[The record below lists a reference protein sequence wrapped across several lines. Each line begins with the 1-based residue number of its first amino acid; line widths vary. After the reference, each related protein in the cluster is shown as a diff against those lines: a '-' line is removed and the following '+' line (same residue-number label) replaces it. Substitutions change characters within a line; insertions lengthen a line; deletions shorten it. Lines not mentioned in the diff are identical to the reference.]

1 MQVPVQLAAMST
13 SLMVSCCQLSFI
25 CQNAAGV
32 NLLNESNL
40 VAGILLNTMFLLGTF
55 TFAVV
60 LGVVSDDISSEV
72 KVLDHHASHYV
83 QHAALISGALPIAAC
98 CHALGVCTS
107 TNCPSGAFKLV
118 YFKTSGLTPKCLTII
133 NCCKN
138 LAASGLNRM
147 SLYLACVQIIIVNPI
162 DPWNHASSIPPV

>member
-1 MQVPVQLAAMST
+1 MSIVLPGSKCNLLFDNFIRMYLLYMNRRQRLPMLQHASICKLCPVPVQLAAMSA
-13 SLMVSCCQLSFI
+13 SLMVSCCHLSFI

-83 QHAALISGALPIAAC
+83 QHAVLISGALPIAAC
-98 CHALGVCTS
+98 CHALGVC
-107 TNCPSGAFKLV
+107 
-118 YFKTSGLTPKCLTII
+118 
-133 NCCKN
+133 
-138 LAASGLNRM
+138 
-147 SLYLACVQIIIVNPI
+147 IVCHQARLPTA
-162 DPWNHASSIPPV
+162 PAGHSSWYILRQVG